1 VESWLGGGQGNHR
14 HRPGGGRP
22 TRPISCSNPQ
32 NRIRR
37 ITAGTRSDLVGEG
50 HLNPDGIEPPASVL
64 SVQMSR
70 LPEISPE

>member
-1 VESWLGGGQGNHR
+1 VLARRGQGNLR
-14 HRPGGGRP
+14 RRPGGGRP

-32 NRIRR
+32 TRIRR
-37 ITAGTRSDLVGEG
+37 ITAGTRSDLVGKG
-50 HLNPDGIEPPASVL
+50 HLNPGGIEPPDLSS